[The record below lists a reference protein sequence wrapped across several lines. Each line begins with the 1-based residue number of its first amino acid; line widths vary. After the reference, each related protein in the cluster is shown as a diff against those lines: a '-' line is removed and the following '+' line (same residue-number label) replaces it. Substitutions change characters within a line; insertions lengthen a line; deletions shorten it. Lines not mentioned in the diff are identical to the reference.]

1 MSVVTQAPAS
11 QPLLTAEEFAR
22 RHGGEYVEL
31 VDGVVRELPVP
42 HQKHGTVCN
51 WASFYLT
58 QHVVSQDLGRVTS
71 NDSFVKTSDD
81 PDRVRGADVCFFSY
95 ERLPKGE
102 MPEGLLPVSPD
113 LIVEVRSPTERWNS
127 VFTKVGEYLS
137 VGVRVVVVIDE
148 STLSASV
155 YRNDEFQQ
163 IFDNG
168 DVLTLPDVL
177 PGFRVP
183 VRKFFE

>member
-1 MSVVTQAPAS
+1 MIAATQPPTAT
-11 QPLLTAEEFAR
+11 PLVSANEFAR
-22 RHGGEYVEL
+22 RYAGEHAEL

-42 HQKHGTVCN
+42 QQKHGKVCYRAATTFGAFIN
-51 WASFYLT
+51 AA
-58 QHVVSQDLGRVTS
+58 DLGHVTT
-71 NDSFVKTSDD
+71 NDSFVKTADE

-102 MPEGLLPVSPD
+102 LPEGLLPVAPD
-113 LIVEVRSPTERWNS
+113 LVIEVRSPSERWNS

-137 VGVRVVVVIDE
+137 VGVRAVVIIDMA
-148 STLSASV
+148 TRSASV

-163 IFDNG
+163 VFDNG
-168 DVLTLPDVL
+168 DELTISDVL
-177 PGFRVP
+177 PGFSVA